1 MLTMNKKILNILR
14 ILVSAFLFSFLII
27 RNFNNFKNVPD
38 LLRNLDISFL
48 ILGVFFYFLGI
59 AGDIFKLDILLRAQN
74 IAISKKYLFKLLF
87 IGFFFNN
94 LLPTTVGGDA
104 YRIYDLS
111 KNKKV
116 PVNKS
121 ISAVFLGRFMG
132 MVSGIFYL
140 ILSLLFGMY
149 RYLDKPFII
158 ILLIMLFLIIIL
170 IFMLCKPKIFKI
182 HILFK
187 KTKFLQKFEEKIKS
201 FFKVLSSYRHEV
213 KSLFISLFYSLSLLM
228 LTFTSFYFISRSI
241 GINLSIIHFIF
252 IVPLVSIVSSIPISI
267 GGIGI
272 RENTLIFL
280 LIALGVAKNKALTF
294 SIIVLLITLL
304 NAVLGGLIYIT
315 KNIFIKSKKVI

>member
-1 MLTMNKKILNILR
+1 MNKKTANILR
-14 ILVSAFLFSFLII
+14 ILVSVFLFSFLII
-27 RNFNNFKNVPD
+27 INLNNFKNVPNT
-38 LLRNLDISFL
+38 LRNSDVFFL
-48 ILGVFFYFLGI
+48 ILGIFFYFLGI
-59 AGDIFKLDILLRAQN
+59 AGDIFKWDILLRAQN
-74 IAISKKYLFKLLF
+74 TAISKKYLFNLLF
-87 IGFFFNN
+87 IGFFYNN
-94 LLPTTVGGDA
+94 LLPTTIGGDA
-104 YRIYDLS
+104 YRIYNLS

-116 PVNKS
+116 PVNES
-121 ISAVFLGRFMG
+121 ISAVFLGRFTG

-149 RYLDKPFII
+149 RYLDKPLII
-158 ILLIMLFLIIIL
+158 ILLIMLFLVIIL

-228 LTFTSFYFISRSI
+228 LTSTSFYFISRSI

-252 IVPLVSIVSSIPISI
+252 MVPLVSIVSNIPISI
-267 GGIGI
+267 GGIGV

-280 LIALGVAKNKALTF
+280 LIAFGVAESKALTF
-294 SIIVLLITLL
+294 SIIVLLTILL
-304 NAVLGGLIYIT
+304 IAMFGGLIYTT